1 MCKDGADWLPSAA
14 MKIGLVGLAGSG
26 KTTVFN
32 SVTGLDAPVGGLGG
46 DRTKPNLG
54 VTKVPDVRVDKLTAM
69 YNPKKTIPAEVT
81 FVDLPGRMPNA
92 GKGGLAPEAVA
103 HIRDMDAMALVVR
116 GFENPMLSDAADP
129 VRDLGGLDDELLL
142 TDLVVCEKRI
152 DRLIREQKKTPELAL
167 LQRCLETMEAGR
179 PLRLETFTTEEERT
193 LSGYRFLTQKPA
205 LALLN
210 AAEDDAA
217 SGAPAAF
224 AALAADHGAPVL
236 VMSGQVEMEI
246 AGLEDPGDQAA
257 FLEDLGLE
265 GGAKDRFIQAAWG
278 LLDTI
283 CFLTVGED
291 EVRAWEIQRGTPAV
305 KAAGKIHSDIERGF
319 IRAEV
324 TPYADLIEL
333 GSEQACKE
341 AGKLRLEGKEYVVG
355 DGDIVHYRFNV

>member
-1 MCKDGADWLPSAA
+1 

-32 SVTGLDAPVGGLGG
+32 AVTGLDAPVGGLGG

-54 VTKVPDVRVDKLTAM
+54 VTKVPDPRVDLLTAM
-69 YNPKKTIPAEVT
+69 YKPKKTIHAEVT
-81 FVDLPGRMPNA
+81 FVDLPGRMPGA

-103 HIRDMDAMALVVR
+103 HIRDMDAMALVIR
-116 GFENPMLSDAADP
+116 AFDNPMLSDATDP
-129 VRDLGGLDDELLL
+129 VRDLGALEDELLL

-152 DRLIREQKKTPELAL
+152 DRLRREQSKTPELPL
-167 LQRCLETMEAGR
+167 LERCLEAMENGR
-179 PLRLETFTTEEERT
+179 PLRLESFTAEEERS

-210 AAEDDAA
+210 AAEA
-217 SGAPAAF
+217 SASDPFSDPAFAAF
-224 AALAADHGAPVL
+224 SALAADHGAPVL
-236 VMSGQVEMEI
+236 VMSAQVEAEI
-246 AGLEDPGDQAA
+246 AGLEDPEDQAA
-257 FLEDLGLE
+257 FLEDLGLQ
-265 GGAKDRFIQAAWG
+265 GGAKDRFIRAAWG

-291 EVRAWEIQRGTPAV
+291 EVRAWEIRRGTVAV
-305 KAAGKIHSDIERGF
+305 KAAGKVHSDIERGF

-324 TPYADLIEL
+324 TPYESLVEL

>member
-1 MCKDGADWLPSAA
+1 

-32 SVTGLDAPVGGLGG
+32 AVTGLDAPVGGLGG

-54 VTKVPDVRVDKLTAM
+54 VTKVPDARVDRLTGM
-69 YNPKKTIPAEVT
+69 YNPKKTIHAEVT
-81 FVDLPGRMPNA
+81 FVDLPGRMPGA

-103 HIRDMDAMALVVR
+103 HIRDMDSLALVVR
-116 GFENPMLSDAADP
+116 GFDNPMLSDARDAI
-129 VRDLGGLDDELLL
+129 RDLGGLEDELLL
-142 TDLVVCEKRI
+142 TDLVVCEKRV
-152 DRLIREQKKTPELAL
+152 DRLKREQCKTPELPL
-167 LQRCLETMEAGR
+167 LQRCLETMESGR
-179 PLRLETFTTEEERT
+179 PLRLESFTAEEERQ
-193 LSGYRFLTQKPA
+193 LSGYRFLTMKPA

-210 AAEDDAA
+210 ASEEDAA
-217 SGAPAAF
+217 SPASDTF
-224 AALAADHGAPVL
+224 SGLAADHGAPVL
-236 VMSGQVEMEI
+236 VMSGQVEAEI
-246 AGLEDPGDQAA
+246 AGLDDPDDQAA
-257 FLEDLGLE
+257 FLEDLGLQ

-291 EVRAWEIQRGTPAV
+291 EVRAWEIRRGTVAV
-305 KAAGKIHSDIERGF
+305 KAAGKVHSDIERGF